1 MDSLIQYNDAVNAI
15 KTAIL
20 QGQYEAAKG
29 VNRIQL
35 ALYFAIGK
43 YLSQHTR
50 KGVWGEGAL
59 AAISEQLRK
68 DLPGLRGFSETQ
80 MKDMRRF
87 YEAWKMLDNNM
98 TVATAEITSC
108 NSAVTTAELQDKE
121 YQIDIF
127 HTLTITNIPEF
138 PVDDFFK
145 VPFTHHSAI
154 IIGTKDT
161 SARYYYIHRTAEE
174 HLAVKKLRQL
184 IKEDAFHSQGHIPN
198 NFTKTINDSKEARR
212 AIEMFKDE
220 YLLDFINVEE
230 IGVREKIDVD
240 ERVVE
245 QSIVQNIKN
254 FIMTFGRDFAFIGN
268 QYHLEIYGV
277 EQFPD
282 LLFVNRELNAMVC
295 IELKLGEFKTSYLG
309 QLFGYLQILDDK
321 VRKPHENPSIGIV
334 LCQSANYSYA
344 EYAVRDY
351 TKPMGVATYKTL
363 DDMPERLRKALPDMK
378 KMIDLLKI
386 KEE

>member
-1 MDSLIQYNDAVNAI
+1 MDSLIQYNNAVNAI

-59 AAISEQLRK
+59 ASISEQLRK
-68 DLPGLRGFSETQ
+68 ELPGLRGFSETQ

-87 YEAWKMLDNNM
+87 YEAWNMLDSNSA
-98 TVATAEITSC
+98 VATAELQ
-108 NSAVTTAELQDKE
+108 NSEN
-121 YQIDIF
+121 QIDIF
-127 HTLTITNIPEF
+127 HTLSISNIPDS
-138 PVDDFFK
+138 PVEDFFK

-154 IIGTKDT
+154 ISGPKET
-161 SARYYYIHRTAEE
+161 SARFYYIHRTVEE
-174 HLAVKKLRQL
+174 HLSVKKLRQL
-184 IKEDAFHSQGHIPN
+184 IKEDAYHSQGRMPN
-198 NFTKTINDSKEARR
+198 NFTRTINNPREARR
-212 AIEMFKDE
+212 AVEMFKDE

-230 IGVREKIDVD
+230 IGEREKIDVD

-282 LLFVNRELNAMVC
+282 LLFFNRELNAMVC

-321 VRKPHENPSIGIV
+321 VRKPHENPSIGII

-351 TKPMGVATYKTL
+351 SKPMGVATYKTL

-378 KMIDLLKI
+378 KMMDLLKN